1 MRHLALVLVLCLFAV
16 PAAGAADK
24 DKVFELKSSA
34 FVPNGNIPSQ
44 YTCEGDDISPPLA
57 WNGVPEGTQS
67 FALIVDDPDAPNP
80 AAPRKTWVHWVIY
93 NIPANV
99 TSLAEGISDLP
110 DTSQGLNDW
119 EAQGWRGPCPP
130 IGRHHYF
137 FKLYALNATFSL
149 TTPLTKPELEEAMN
163 GHMLAEADLVGTF
176 ELSKR

>member
-16 PAAGAADK
+16 PPAHAVDSSK
-24 DKVFELKSSA
+24 PLELQSSA
-34 FVPNGNIPSQ
+34 FAPNGNIPSQ

-67 FALIVDDPDAPNP
+67 FALVVDDPDAPNP
-80 AAPRKTWVHWVIY
+80 AAPKKTWVHWVIY
-93 NIPANV
+93 NLPANI
-99 TSLAEGISDLP
+99 TSLAKGVSDLP

-119 EAQGWRGPCPP
+119 DAQGWRGPCPP

-137 FKLYALNATFSL
+137 FKLYALNAIFSL
-149 TTPLTKPELEEAMN
+149 ATPLTKHELEETMN
-163 GHMLAEADLVGTF
+163 DHILAEAELVGTF